1 MKRVTILYDFENF
14 KAGSGVAVDDGTAAI
29 WQAQGKA
36 IIGPDDLPLKKGN
49 LNLYNG
55 CTPLTAAEVA
65 AENKKVKAPPPVVVE
80 SEPEQ

>member
-14 KAGSGVAVDDGTAAI
+14 KAGWGVAVEDGTAAM

-55 CTPLTAAEVA
+55 CTPLTAAEV
-65 AENKKVKAPPPVVVE
+65 ESKKSKAPPPVMVE
-80 SEPEQ
+80 PEPEQ